1 MISSDSIKFV
11 VVLSQLTVEE
21 CLIVGDAAGVKIA
34 GTFLKNRSFAIAAF
48 REITI
53 AQ

>member
-21 CLIVGDAAGVKIA
+21 RLIVGDAAGVKITGA
-34 GTFLKNRSFAIAAF
+34 SGKNISFAIAAS